1 MTYQLTD
8 IPTLKGKRIVIT
20 GANSGIGWEAARM
33 LAGKGAHVVM
43 ACRNTEKGDAAAQRI
58 LAEHRSASLQVME
71 LNVADLSSVRTF
83 AERYGENRLDV
94 LVNNAGVL
102 ALPFQQTVD
111 GFEMQFGTNHLG
123 HFALTG
129 LLMDRLSGTGG
140 PARVV
145 SVSSLMHK
153 KGVMRWGELNSE
165 DGYRK
170 WPAYSMSKLA
180 NLLFTYELG
189 RRLKQADRE
198 VIALT
203 CHPGYAATNIN
214 AAGAGTNPVK
224 HWMSRVGNALVAQP
238 AEAGALAT
246 VVAAAAVDMKGGE
259 FIGPNGPGGFR
270 GRPVKS
276 ASSPESHHREAQ
288 RRLWEVSIEMTGVD
302 PLS

>member
-1 MTYQLTD
+1 
-8 IPTLKGKRIVIT
+8 
-20 GANSGIGWEAARM
+20 M

>member
-1 MTYQLTD
+1 MTYQLAD
-8 IPTLKGKRIVIT
+8 IPNLKGKRIVIT
-20 GANSGIGWEAARM
+20 GANSGIGWEATRM
-33 LAGKGAHVVM
+33 LAGKGAHIVM
-43 ACRNTEKGDAAAQRI
+43 ACRNTEKADAAAQRI
-58 LAEHRSASLQVME
+58 LAEHRSASLQVMA
-71 LNVADLSSVRTF
+71 LNVADLSSVRAF
-83 AERYGENRLDV
+83 SDAYGQNRLDV

-153 KGVMRWGELNSE
+153 KGKMRWGELNSQV
-165 DGYRK
+165 GYRK

-180 NLLFTYELG
+180 NLLFTHELD
-189 RRLKQADRE
+189 RRLKEAGRE
-198 VIALT
+198 VIALA

-224 HWMSRVGNALVAQP
+224 HWMSKVGNALIAQP
-238 AEAGALAT
+238 AQSGALAT
-246 VVAAAAVDMKGGE
+246 VVAAAATDMQGSE
-259 FIGPNGPGGFR
+259 YIGPNGPGGFR
-270 GRPVKS
+270 GQTAKGT
-276 ASSPESHHREAQ
+276 SSPESHDPESQ
-288 RRLWEVSIEMTGVD
+288 RRLWEASVEMTGVD
-302 PLS
+302 PLA